1 MTAAN
6 TEIPGVHLG
15 KLLAWMDTQQVG
27 AGPIADPHLPAGGTQ
42 NVLLRF
48 SRGDDTYV
56 LRRPPLSKRKNSDET
71 MRRDTMGRPDLGTD
85 PELASVAAR
94 VRNCDVAE
102 ALLRAWTVERSPTA
116 VMEALQAAGVTAGA
130 MIRLPDLL
138 TDPQLVARD
147 SYGAV
152 RHDLLSTELPAA
164 ARVARFATVP
174 DPEARPAPLAGEQ
187 SRQICEDLLGMTADE
202 FEALI
207 AAGVLQEPD
216 TTGVR
221 TSSSM
226 PFVETPSP
234 QRTKGSI

>member
-27 AGPIADPHLPAGGTQ
+27 AGLVADPHLLAGGTQ

-85 PELASVAAR
+85 PELASVAAS
-94 VRNCDVAE
+94 VRNRDVAE
-102 ALLRAWTVERSPTA
+102 ALRAT
-116 VMEALQAAGVTAGA
+116 GVTAGA

-152 RHDLLSTELPAA
+152 RHDLLSAELPAA

-234 QRTKGSI
+234 QRTKGSIR